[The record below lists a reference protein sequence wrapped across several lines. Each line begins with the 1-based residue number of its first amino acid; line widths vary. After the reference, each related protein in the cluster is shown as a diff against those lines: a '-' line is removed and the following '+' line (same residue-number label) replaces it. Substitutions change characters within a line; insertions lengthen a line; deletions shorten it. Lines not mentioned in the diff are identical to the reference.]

1 MADAPG
7 ASRASA
13 LEQVFLSP
21 PLATGPDVRANA
33 TGGFHR
39 HVLIVEASERVLEAV
54 VDSLDSRE
62 FREKVREA
70 LGRLGGG
77 LRALASTTYPRSGL
91 WNCGLSVH
99 VSNERASGIEQ
110 ELLWPH
116 SPSHCTRSPFAKVD
130 ASLQ

>member
-1 MADAPG
+1 MADAPR

-21 PLATGPDVRANA
+21 LLATGPDVRANA

-62 FREKVREA
+62 FRDKVREA
-70 LGRLGGG
+70 LGGG